1 MTYPKL
7 INKDLKNNSFEYDG
21 GDLWVREDVS
31 FWDDQEVCWNN
42 DILKFIREISSIKK
56 FLWKINYT
64 IPYGNQIDSL
74 KPNQEY
80 NVGKDNR
87 FFSKIAEF
95 KSTNL
100 DIISDVLL
108 FDPKLIS
115 TFINKL
121 DGLEKIS
128 VGINLMEPSVFD
140 TEDDDW
146 IKDGLK
152 NPNWNT
158 SDFDPT
164 QSDDIEDINDSS
176 ALEKLRE
183 LKPKTYK
190 YRHDKGLEFGGRGTV
205 YGFIAQE
212 VKSVFPQGVSILGEE
227 HVPNIQEVGVY
238 SSANKTITFTNFDT
252 SGIPTSGVIRVVTAK
267 NECEYLDINYISI
280 IDSHTIEVETDISEH
295 CGAYDEENNEFI
307 AGNNIYV
314 EGCQVPDFH
323 LLKKES
329 IFTLATAA
337 LQEVD
342 RQLQA
347 EKAKTATLETKVATL
362 ESENIGLRADIEAIK
377 AHLGLST

>member
-1 MTYPKL
+1 MTYPKI

-42 DILKFIREISSIKK
+42 DILNFIRETNPIKK

-64 IPYGNQIDSL
+64 IPYGNQIDGL

-80 NVGKDNR
+80 KVRKDNR

-95 KSTNL
+95 NSTNL

-115 TFINKL
+115 DFINKL

-140 TEDDDW
+140 VEDDDW

-164 QSDDIEDINDSS
+164 QSDDIEDI
-176 ALEKLRE
+176 KLI
-183 LKPKTYK
+183 KQSISPKIK
-190 YRHDKGLEFGGRGTV
+190 FD
-205 YGFIAQE
+205 FI
-212 VKSVFPQGVSILGEE
+212 
-227 HVPNIQEVGVY
+227 
-238 SSANKTITFTNFDT
+238 
-252 SGIPTSGVIRVVTAK
+252 
-267 NECEYLDINYISI
+267 
-280 IDSHTIEVETDISEH
+280 
-295 CGAYDEENNEFI
+295 
-307 AGNNIYV
+307 
-314 EGCQVPDFH
+314 
-323 LLKKES
+323 
-329 IFTLATAA
+329 
-337 LQEVD
+337 
-342 RQLQA
+342 
-347 EKAKTATLETKVATL
+347 
-362 ESENIGLRADIEAIK
+362 
-377 AHLGLST
+377 HLGKTELEILKDHSVI

>member
-7 INKDLKNNSFEYDG
+7 FIFFSKSNSFEYDG

-31 FWDDQEVCWNN
+31 FWDDQEVCWDN
-42 DILKFIREISSIKK
+42 DILNFIREVNSIKN

-64 IPYGNQIDSL
+64 IPYGNQINGL

-80 NVGKDNR
+80 KIGKDNR

-115 TFINKL
+115 AFINKL

-164 QSDDIEDINDSS
+164 QSDDINDIILIKQNISPKIKFDFIHLDKTE
-176 ALEKLRE
+176 LEI
-183 LKPKTYK
+183 LKD
-190 YRHDKGLEFGGRGTV
+190 H
-205 YGFIAQE
+205 
-212 VKSVFPQGVSILGEE
+212 SVI
-227 HVPNIQEVGVY
+227 
-238 SSANKTITFTNFDT
+238 
-252 SGIPTSGVIRVVTAK
+252 
-267 NECEYLDINYISI
+267 
-280 IDSHTIEVETDISEH
+280 
-295 CGAYDEENNEFI
+295 
-307 AGNNIYV
+307 
-314 EGCQVPDFH
+314 
-323 LLKKES
+323 
-329 IFTLATAA
+329 
-337 LQEVD
+337 
-342 RQLQA
+342 
-347 EKAKTATLETKVATL
+347 
-362 ESENIGLRADIEAIK
+362 
-377 AHLGLST
+377 

>member
-1 MTYPKL
+1 MNCMNYPKL

-95 KSTNL
+95 KSTDL
-100 DIISDVLL
+100 DIIIDVLL

-115 TFINKL
+115 PFINTL
-121 DGLEKIS
+121 DGLEKIIF
-128 VGINLMEPSVFD
+128 VINLMEPSDFD

-146 IKDGLK
+146 IKDSLK

-164 QSDDIEDINDSS
+164 QSDDIEDI
-176 ALEKLRE
+176 KLI
-183 LKPKTYK
+183 KQSINPKVK
-190 YRHDKGLEFGGRGTV
+190 FDFIHLDDKDL
-205 YGFIAQE
+205 
-212 VKSVFPQGVSILGEE
+212 SILKD
-227 HVPNIQEVGVY
+227 N
-238 SSANKTITFTNFDT
+238 
-252 SGIPTSGVIRVVTAK
+252 
-267 NECEYLDINYISI
+267 SI
-280 IDSHTIEVETDISEH
+280 I
-295 CGAYDEENNEFI
+295 
-307 AGNNIYV
+307 
-314 EGCQVPDFH
+314 
-323 LLKKES
+323 
-329 IFTLATAA
+329 
-337 LQEVD
+337 
-342 RQLQA
+342 
-347 EKAKTATLETKVATL
+347 
-362 ESENIGLRADIEAIK
+362 
-377 AHLGLST
+377 

>member
-1 MTYPKL
+1 MILCINCMTYPKL

-140 TEDDDW
+140 VEDDDW

-164 QSDDIEDINDSS
+164 QSQDIEDI
-176 ALEKLRE
+176 KLI
-183 LKPKTYK
+183 KQSISPKIK
-190 YRHDKGLEFGGRGTV
+190 FD
-205 YGFIAQE
+205 FI
-212 VKSVFPQGVSILGEE
+212 
-227 HVPNIQEVGVY
+227 
-238 SSANKTITFTNFDT
+238 
-252 SGIPTSGVIRVVTAK
+252 
-267 NECEYLDINYISI
+267 
-280 IDSHTIEVETDISEH
+280 
-295 CGAYDEENNEFI
+295 
-307 AGNNIYV
+307 
-314 EGCQVPDFH
+314 
-323 LLKKES
+323 
-329 IFTLATAA
+329 
-337 LQEVD
+337 
-342 RQLQA
+342 
-347 EKAKTATLETKVATL
+347 
-362 ESENIGLRADIEAIK
+362 
-377 AHLGLST
+377 HLGKTELEILKDHSVI

>member
-1 MTYPKL
+1 MILCINCMTYPKL

-42 DILKFIREISSIKK
+42 DILKFIGEISSIKK

-164 QSDDIEDINDSS
+164 QSDDIEDI
-176 ALEKLRE
+176 KLI
-183 LKPKTYK
+183 KQSINPKVK
-190 YRHDKGLEFGGRGTV
+190 FDFIHLDDKDL
-205 YGFIAQE
+205 
-212 VKSVFPQGVSILGEE
+212 SILKG
-227 HVPNIQEVGVY
+227 H
-238 SSANKTITFTNFDT
+238 
-252 SGIPTSGVIRVVTAK
+252 
-267 NECEYLDINYISI
+267 SI
-280 IDSHTIEVETDISEH
+280 I
-295 CGAYDEENNEFI
+295 
-307 AGNNIYV
+307 
-314 EGCQVPDFH
+314 
-323 LLKKES
+323 
-329 IFTLATAA
+329 
-337 LQEVD
+337 
-342 RQLQA
+342 
-347 EKAKTATLETKVATL
+347 
-362 ESENIGLRADIEAIK
+362 
-377 AHLGLST
+377 

>member
-1 MTYPKL
+1 MILCINCMTYPKL

-31 FWDDQEVCWNN
+31 FWDDQEICWNN
-42 DILKFIREISSIKK
+42 DILKFIGEISSIKK

-164 QSDDIEDINDSS
+164 QSDDIEDI
-176 ALEKLRE
+176 KLI
-183 LKPKTYK
+183 KQSINPKVK
-190 YRHDKGLEFGGRGTV
+190 FDFIHLDDKDL
-205 YGFIAQE
+205 
-212 VKSVFPQGVSILGEE
+212 SILKG
-227 HVPNIQEVGVY
+227 H
-238 SSANKTITFTNFDT
+238 
-252 SGIPTSGVIRVVTAK
+252 
-267 NECEYLDINYISI
+267 SI
-280 IDSHTIEVETDISEH
+280 I
-295 CGAYDEENNEFI
+295 
-307 AGNNIYV
+307 
-314 EGCQVPDFH
+314 
-323 LLKKES
+323 
-329 IFTLATAA
+329 
-337 LQEVD
+337 
-342 RQLQA
+342 
-347 EKAKTATLETKVATL
+347 
-362 ESENIGLRADIEAIK
+362 
-377 AHLGLST
+377 